1 MTTDQIVAEY
11 EPLNENQTNSTI
23 RKSEMVRQWC
33 DKHSFVMNKL
43 YPTIVSDTF
52 TIENNPDWRS
62 INITKNITLDL
73 TEDLNKTVNETHNNS
88 YKTCQTTVETP
99 TPIEISGIH
108 RLDITSDED
117 KSEKNVKQRFSI
129 YENFSLPG
137 SPNSIIHRNYNTKSS
152 LKKKCLADNSK
163 SMFTEDCSD
172 DCSQDFDKAVIVV
185 QNKTNEWLSASSKS
199 DCKVTDI
206 GVCNTRRSSA
216 SSGVSSNLSGGSIV
230 IANVEEQYKYE
241 DKEENVVLIE
251 RRLLVSSV
259 M

>member
-1 MTTDQIVAEY
+1 MTTDQMVAEY
-11 EPLNENQTNSTI
+11 EPLVENQSNNTI

-33 DKHSFVMNKL
+33 DNHSLVMNKL
-43 YPTIVSDTF
+43 YPTILSDTF

-62 INITKNITLDL
+62 INITKNISLEL
-73 TEDLNKTVNETHNNS
+73 TDDINKTLNETHNTS
-88 YKTCQTTVETP
+88 YKTCQTTPV
-99 TPIEISGIH
+99 EISGIQL
-108 RLDITSDED
+108 LDITSDESIKKQND
-117 KSEKNVKQRFSI
+117 VKQRFSI

-137 SPNSIIHRNYNTKSS
+137 SPNSITHRNYNTKSC
-152 LKKKCLADNSK
+152 LRNKCLADNSK
-163 SMFTEDCSD
+163 SLFTEDCTED
-172 DCSQDFDKAVIVV
+172 RSQDLDKALIVV
-185 QNKTNEWLSASSKS
+185 QNKTNEWLSSSSKS
-199 DCKVTDI
+199 DCNVTDT

-251 RRLLVSSV
+251 KRLLVSSV